1 MISFRYHLVSLISV
15 FLAIA
20 LGIVIGT
27 TQLNGVVL
35 DGLRGQVTDLT
46 NDKRALETRSETLQ
60 GQLTEGDAFGE
71 AVAPVLVADQLTGAS
86 VLVVL
91 AADVDADVVAQ
102 TTGLLETAG
111 ATVAGTLQL
120 LPEYSDPQVAQD
132 LQNYATSEAVPPG
145 IQLPVTDDAAVL
157 VAALLGSVLMNP
169 ADGSE
174 PADPT
179 AATTVLAALSTLG
192 VLSVESPEV
201 VGADYAVMLTTAAP
215 EDDDADQ
222 ATEANHMLAELGRAL
237 DTAGRGAVVAGDASS
252 VADTGLVAA
261 IRADTG
267 LAAAVSTVDNIDV
280 AAGRV
285 SAVLALSAEGQGTS
299 GKYGT
304 GEDTQPVPPLG
315 Q

>member
-35 DGLRGQVTDLT
+35 DGLSSQVEDLT
-46 NDKRALETRSETLQ
+46 SDKRALEARSQTLES
-60 GQLTEGDAFGE
+60 QLTQGDAFGE
-71 AVAPVLVADQLTGAS
+71 AVAPVLVANKLANAS

-91 AADVDADVVAQ
+91 AAEVDSEVADLTA
-102 TTGLLETAG
+102 TLIEAAG

-132 LQNYATSEAVPPG
+132 LQNYATSEGVPPG
-145 IQLPVTDDAAVL
+145 IQLPITDDAAIL
-157 VAALLGSVLMNP
+157 VGALLGAVLMNP
-169 ADGSE
+169 ADDTE

-179 AATTVLAALSTLG
+179 ATTTVLAALSSLG
-192 VLSVESPEV
+192 VLSVEGSEV
-201 VGADYAVMLTTAAP
+201 EGADYAIMLTTAAV
-215 EDDDADQ
+215 DGDDA
-222 ATEANHMLAELGRAL
+222 AERNAALAALAEAL
-237 DTAGRGAVVAGDASS
+237 DTAGRGAVVAGDVSS
-252 VADTGLVAA
+252 AEETGLVGV
-261 IRADTG
+261 IRADPR
-267 LAAAVSTVDNIDV
+267 LAAAVSTVDNVNV
-280 AAGRV
+280 AAGRI

-304 GEDTQPVPPLG
+304 GEDTQPVPPLD